1 VPALAGRSPSELVR
15 QLYDFKSGGRNGDGA
30 AMMKP
35 EVANITDPMRL
46 DIAAYLS
53 SLDP

>member
-1 VPALAGRSPSELVR
+1 LVR
-15 QLYDFKSGGRNGDGA
+15 QLHDFKSGSRNGDGA

-35 EVANITDPMRL
+35 EVAALTDDMQL

-53 SLDP
+53 SLEP

>member
-1 VPALAGRSPSELVR
+1 MPARAGRSPSQLVR
-15 QLYDFKSGGRNGDGA
+15 QLYDFKSGSRNGDGA

-35 EVANITDPMRL
+35 EVANMNDQMRL